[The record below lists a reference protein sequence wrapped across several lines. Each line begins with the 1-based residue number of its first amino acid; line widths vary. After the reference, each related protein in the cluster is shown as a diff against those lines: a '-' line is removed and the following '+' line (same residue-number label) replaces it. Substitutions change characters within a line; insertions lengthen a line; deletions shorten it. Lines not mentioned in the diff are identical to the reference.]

1 MKYLLLFLLLLSI
14 IVLPLRVGKTYAV
27 LTAAT
32 NVSVNTFYGE
42 STDETQKEVPDSDA
56 AGQTGSS
63 ETDTAQTDDE
73 AQTFTGVKT
82 ADTVHLLH
90 WVVLTAASLAGIVLI
105 SAGSLTKNRK
115 SKITDKN

>member
-63 ETDTAQTDDE
+63 ETDTAQTDDDE

-105 SAGSLTKNRK
+105 SAGSLTKSRK
-115 SKITDKN
+115 STDNK

>member
-1 MKYLLLFLLLLSI
+1 MIYLLLFLLLLSI

-42 STDETQKEVPDSDA
+42 STDGTQKEVQDSNA
-56 AGQTGSS
+56 ADQTDSS
-63 ETDTAQTDDE
+63 ETDTAQTDDDE
-73 AQTFTGVKT
+73 ARTLTGVKT

-90 WVVLTAASLAGIVLI
+90 WVILTAASLAGIVLI
-105 SAGSLTKNRK
+105 SAKSLMKNRK
-115 SKITDKN
+115 TNR